1 MTGASVDPQP
11 TTPTAAPIRVF
22 VVEDQTKIL
31 KNQLRLFEGHQEIE
45 IIGTALSGEA
55 ALEEVPKVMPDV
67 LLLDLGLP
75 RMSGIDVT
83 RAVKA
88 SYPKVEI
95 LIFTIFDEEDKVLE
109 AVKAGASGYLLKGA
123 PVDKIIEAIK
133 EVRAGGTVIQPNLAR
148 RLLRHFRVEP
158 DSSPVPTEPLPAPPA
173 AEAAPVAE
181 AGPVQTPET
190 LAASAEDPPLKPL
203 SDREREILQLIAKG
217 VSNSEAA
224 RLLNLSKATIRTH
237 LEHIYRKLEVT
248 NRVEAVTEGIR
259 KGLISV

>member
-1 MTGASVDPQP
+1 MTEAIAPS
-11 TTPTAAPIRVF
+11 PIRVF
-22 VVEDQTKIL
+22 VVEDQTRIL
-31 KNQLRLFEGHQEIE
+31 KNQLRLLESHQDIE
-45 IIGTALSGEA
+45 IVGTALSGEA
-55 ALEEVPKVMPDV
+55 ALEDVPRLNPDV

-83 RAVKA
+83 RQVKA
-88 SYPKVEI
+88 QWPQVEI

-109 AVKAGASGYLLKGA
+109 AVKAGASGYLLKGTPA
-123 PVDKIIEAIK
+123 DKIVEAIK
-133 EVRAGGTVIQPNLAR
+133 EVRAGGTVIQPSLAR

-158 DSSPVPTEPLPAPPA
+158 DASPVPTEPLPPAPA
-173 AEAAPVAE
+173 AP
-181 AGPVQTPET
+181 
-190 LAASAEDPPLKPL
+190 AASEPQQKPL
-203 SDREREILQLIAKG
+203 SARETELLQLIAKG

-237 LEHIYRKLEVT
+237 LEHIYHKLEVT

>member
-1 MTGASVDPQP
+1 MDP
-11 TTPTAAPIRVF
+11 TPNAAALPIRVF

-31 KNQLRLFEGHQEIE
+31 KNQLRLFEGHPDID
-45 IIGTALSGEA
+45 IVGTALSGEA
-55 ALEEVPKVMPDV
+55 ALVEVEREQPDV

-83 RAVKA
+83 REVKA
-88 SYPKVEI
+88 RFPKVEI

-123 PVDKIIEAIK
+123 TVDKIVEAIK

-158 DSSPVPTEPLPAPPA
+158 DTTPVPTEPLAVAP
-173 AEAAPVAE
+173 
-181 AGPVQTPET
+181 
-190 LAASAEDPPLKPL
+190 SAEDSSAHEPLLKPL

-224 RLLNLSKATIRTH
+224 RLLSLSKATIRTH

>member
-1 MTGASVDPQP
+1 MDAQP
-11 TTPTAAPIRVF
+11 TTPPDAPIRVF

-31 KNQLRLFEGHQEIE
+31 KNQLRLLEGHPEIE

-55 ALEEVPKVMPDV
+55 ALEEVPRLMPDV

-88 SYPKVEI
+88 SHPKVEI

-158 DSSPVPTEPLPAPPA
+158 DSAPVPTEPLPAPPLE
-173 AEAAPVAE
+173 AEPAPEAE
-181 AGPVQTPET
+181 PMAMPATGAT
-190 LAASAEDPPLKPL
+190 LEAPLALDEPPLKPL

>member
-1 MTGASVDPQP
+1 MTEAIAPS
-11 TTPTAAPIRVF
+11 PIRVF

-31 KNQLRLFEGHQEIE
+31 KNQLRLLESNQDIT
-45 IIGTALSGEA
+45 IVGTALSGEA
-55 ALEEVPKVMPDV
+55 ALEEVPRVTPDV

-83 RAVKA
+83 REVKA
-88 SYPKVEI
+88 RWPEVEI

-109 AVKAGASGYLLKGA
+109 AVKAGASGYLLKGTPA
-123 PVDKIIEAIK
+123 DKIIEAIK
-133 EVRAGGTVIQPNLAR
+133 EVRAGGTVIQPSLAR

-158 DSSPVPTEPLPAPPA
+158 DSSPVPTEPVASPPAPAAPEAPPA
-173 AEAAPVAE
+173 ASEASEP
-181 AGPVQTPET
+181 
-190 LAASAEDPPLKPL
+190 LLKPL
-203 SDREREILQLIAKG
+203 SNRETELLQLIAKG

>member
-1 MTGASVDPQP
+1 MTEAIAPS
-11 TTPTAAPIRVF
+11 PIRVF

-31 KNQLRLFEGHQEIE
+31 KNQLRLLESNQDIT
-45 IIGTALSGEA
+45 IVGTALSGEA
-55 ALEEVPKVMPDV
+55 ALEEVPRVTPDV

-83 RAVKA
+83 REVKA
-88 SYPKVEI
+88 RWPQVEI

-109 AVKAGASGYLLKGA
+109 AVKAGASGYLLKGTPA
-123 PVDKIIEAIK
+123 DKIIEAIK
-133 EVRAGGTVIQPNLAR
+133 EVRAGGTVIQPSLAR

-158 DSSPVPTEPLPAPPA
+158 DSSPVPTEPVASPPAPAAPETPA
-173 AEAAPVAE
+173 ASEASEP
-181 AGPVQTPET
+181 
-190 LAASAEDPPLKPL
+190 LLKPL
-203 SDREREILQLIAKG
+203 SNRETELLQLIAKG